1 MDRLRFPLML
11 GVALAAGA
19 MSAHAQSAPGMPG
32 VQAPAPAKIEDIQV
46 AQDGTTVSILVKFSG
61 QPSAASARADGKDLR
76 LDIDGIAIA
85 PLSLMPPQG
94 SLIARVTAAKGEVV
108 LSGAALGNPDVVIYR
123 HAVLVKAQLA
133 DPAAIGGASLMTGQ
147 IAPTPIAIAPPPP
160 QPLPQIAAPPMPAP
174 VAPSPEAPAPVVA
187 VAPPPAPAPAPTPD
201 VTPAS
206 APAPTH
212 AASLAGIDAARCA
225 AASDELA
232 KDSWALGAMGDVAL
246 CLIDQ
251 GKQDEARVK
260 LDQLGA
266 ITPQD
271 WRVSLGRAVLASDAG
286 ETADANALFLAAS
299 LGAPNDELRQA
310 ITARIKT
317 EAAAPVAAAPQP
329 QALAPEPIEPDNE
342 LQLPLPK

>member
-11 GVALAAGA
+11 GVALAAGV

-46 AQDGTTVSILVKFSG
+46 AQDGTTVSILVKLSG

-76 LDIDGIAIA
+76 LDIDGIAIT
-85 PLSLMPPQG
+85 PLSLTPPQG
-94 SLIARVTAAKGEVV
+94 SLIARVTATNGEVV

-123 HAVLVKAQLA
+123 HAVLVRAQLA
-133 DPAAIGGASLMTGQ
+133 EPAAIGGASLMTGQ
-147 IAPTPIAIAPPPP
+147 IAPAPIAIAPAPP
-160 QPLPQIAAPPMPAP
+160 QPLPRITAPP
-174 VAPSPEAPAPVVA
+174 EPAPVVT
-187 VAPPPAPAPAPTPD
+187 VAPPAVPAPITPPEVAATPLPAPLHT
-201 VTPAS
+201 
-206 APAPTH
+206 
-212 AASLAGIDAARCA
+212 ASLAGIDAARCRA
-225 AASDELA
+225 AADELA
-232 KDSWALGAMGDVAL
+232 RDSWALGAMGDVAL

>member
-19 MSAHAQSAPGMPG
+19 MSAHAQSAPATPG

-76 LDIDGIAIA
+76 LDIDGIAIT
-85 PLSLMPPQG
+85 PLSLTPPQG
-94 SLIARVTAAKGEVV
+94 SLIARVTATNGEVV

-123 HAVLVKAQLA
+123 HAVLVRAQLA
-133 DPAAIGGASLMTGQ
+133 EPAAIGGASLMTGQ
-147 IAPTPIAIAPPPP
+147 IAPAPIAIAPPPP
-160 QPLPQIAAPPMPAP
+160 QPLPQITSPPK
-174 VAPSPEAPAPVVA
+174 PAPVVA
-187 VAPPPAPAPAPTPD
+187 VAPPAAPAPITPPE
-201 VTPAS
+201 VAATPL
-206 APAPTH
+206 PAPLHT
-212 AASLAGIDAARCA
+212 ASLAGIDAARCTA
-225 AASDELA
+225 AADELA

-251 GKQDEARVK
+251 GKLDEARVK

-286 ETADANALFLAAS
+286 DTAGANELFIAAS
-299 LGAPNDELRQA
+299 LGASSDDLRNA
-310 ITARIKT
+310 ITARIKP
-317 EAAAPVAAAPQP
+317 EAHAPVVTSLEPVAI
-329 QALAPEPIEPDNE
+329 APEPTEPDNE